1 MTVVSPWARAEYD
14 VDIYLTGPKGLG
26 PNDIAP
32 GLGWGFALGPR
43 KQAPA
48 RPWAG
53 LAYKVRAYIAT
64 ATAWSALGT
73 EKATGER

>member
-1 MTVVSPWARAEYD
+1 M
-14 VDIYLTGPKGLG
+14 DICLTGPKWLEH
-26 PNDIAP
+26 NDIDP
-32 GLGWGFALGPR
+32 VLGWGFALGPR

-64 ATAWSALGT
+64 ATAWSARMT
-73 EKATGER
+73 AKAKGERFNLDHDKGEDQ